1 MPGSSVF
8 YYLPEFAQIHVHWV
22 GDAIYPSHPLL
33 PSSPFPFN
41 YSQLQ
46 GLFQWVGFSYQ
57 GPEYWSFSFSLS
69 PSSEYSG
76 LISFRIDW
84 FDLLVVQGTLKSLPQ
99 HHTSKASILQ
109 LFMVQHSHPYMIL
122 EKPYLWLIWTFVNK
136 MMSLLLNTLSTFA
149 ITFLPKSKCY
159 LILWLQSP
167 PALILVVIAVSYFWC
182 HGNTYTVL
190 PNPFLTRRKI
200 CVFFYSILY
209 PVSLMGGF
217 RWLFKLVIMVNLE
230 RVVFCFC
237 MWI

>member
-22 GDAIYPSHPLL
+22 GDAIYPSHPLW
-33 PSSPFPFN
+33 PSSSFPFN

-46 GLFQWVGFSYQ
+46 GLFQWVGFLYQ

-109 LFMVQHSHPYMIL
+109 LFMVQHSHLYMTTGKIVAL
-122 EKPYLWLIWTFVNK
+122 TYMDLCQQNDVFAFKYAVYFCHNFPSKEQALSNFMAAVTTRSDFGGYSCFLFLVSWKHIYCASKSFPHQKEDLCF
-136 MMSLLLNTLSTFA
+136 LLFHPLSR
-149 ITFLPKSKCY
+149 LP
-159 LILWLQSP
+159 
-167 PALILVVIAVSYFWC
+167 
-182 HGNTYTVL
+182 HGR
-190 PNPFLTRRKI
+190 F
-200 CVFFYSILY
+200 
-209 PVSLMGGF
+209 
-217 RWLFKLVIMVNLE
+217 
-230 RVVFCFC
+230 
-237 MWI
+237 